1 DMSRTDVMQFAHA
14 APVPFAEL
22 VGGQPNLGDWE
33 LLTID
38 AGIVSGPEHWLPQLD
53 ALGGRP
59 TDDEPPRA
67 MDELPDL
74 HRFVSALLETRRD
87 VPGRGTWARIT
98 GWLVDAYDRF
108 VGPCD
113 GRERV
118 CEVARG
124 LADLDRTRVPATFDD
139 LREALAERLG
149 RDRTPAEGFQRGK
162 VFIGGLF
169 ESRGLGFR
177 AVIIPGLAERSF
189 PATGRPDPILPDR
202 QRRRLAHGGA
212 YLPLKSARPVE
223 ERMLFALALGAATE
237 HRTLAH
243 SRLDVA
249 TGRDRVPSH
258 FLIRLAEAVSGRRC
272 DYRTLENAPGFERVS
287 MFPSAGADRTL
298 IDVDDRDLEML
309 THLVAAGQHDRVL
322 FLADLSP
329 TFERGV
335 RAEIARWQQDTFTP
349 FDGLVPGAGRIVAA
363 GEPIAPTRLETYLTC
378 PFRYFL
384 QVVLGIDELEEPE
397 AVERI
402 RPLERGRLVHRIF
415 CRAYRD
421 HFAGGGGLSA
431 DELAA
436 ALRQTADDVFR
447 RAAPMGP
454 ALTWAIDRARI
465 IEDLEHFARLD
476 AEECRRAGARP
487 ALFEVR
493 FGMPPRGPG
502 EDEASTERP
511 LELDLGGRTW
521 RFKGKIDR
529 VDELGDDGLRVID
542 YKTGKKRGRTNAF
555 DGGRS
560 LQLPLYLL
568 AADMLRSGRRGR
580 DARYAFA
587 TRRGGFH
594 TVRFD
599 RPALEDRMADLE
611 RIITTAEQS
620 LEAGVFV
627 CTPDSKHCRSCPFA
641 AACGPNRELIFE
653 RKKDDP
659 RLAPLLELAEIE

>member
-1 DMSRTDVMQFAHA
+1 
-14 APVPFAEL
+14 
-22 VGGQPNLGDWE
+22 
-33 LLTID
+33 
-38 AGIVSGPEHWLPQLD
+38 
-53 ALGGRP
+53 
-59 TDDEPPRA
+59 
-67 MDELPDL
+67 
-74 HRFVSALLETRRD
+74 SALLETRRD
-87 VPGRGTWARIT
+87 LPRRGTWAEIA
-98 GWLVDAYDRF
+98 GSLVEAYDRF
-108 VGPCD
+108 GGPCD
-113 GRERV
+113 GRERA
-118 CEVARG
+118 CEAVRG
-124 LADLDRTRVPATFDD
+124 LADLNHTRVPATFDE
-139 LREALAERLG
+139 LREALADRLD
-149 RDRTPAEGFQRGK
+149 RERTPAEGFQRGK

-169 ESRGLGFR
+169 EARGLGFR

-189 PATGRPDPILPDR
+189 PAAGRQDPILPDR
-202 QRRRLAHGGA
+202 QRRRLAADAA
-212 YLPLKSARPVE
+212 YLPLKSARPAE

-237 HRTLAH
+237 HRTLTY

-249 TGRDRVPSH
+249 TARDRVPSH
-258 FLIRLAEAVSGRRC
+258 FLVRLAEAVSGHRF
-272 DYRTLENAPGFERVS
+272 DYRTLENAPGFERIS
-287 MFPSAGADRTL
+287 MFPSADAERTP
-298 IDVDDRDLEML
+298 IDVDDRDLQTL
-309 THLVAAGQHDRVL
+309 THLVAAGQDDRVL

-329 TFERGV
+329 TFERGM
-335 RAEIARWQQDTFTP
+335 RAEIARWQETTFTP
-349 FDGLVPGAGRIVAA
+349 FDGLVPGAGRDVAA

-402 RPLERGRLVHRIF
+402 SPLDRGRLVHRIF

-421 HFAGGGGLSA
+421 HFARGGRLSA

-436 ALRQTADDVFR
+436 ALRRTAEDVFR
-447 RAAPMGP
+447 RTGPIGP

-476 AEECRRAGARP
+476 ADECRRAGARP

-493 FGMPPRGPG
+493 FGMPPRGRG
-502 EDEASTERP
+502 EDEASTDRP
-511 LELDLGGRTW
+511 LELELGGRTW

-529 VDELGDDGLRVID
+529 VDELSDDGLRVID
-542 YKTGKKRGRTNAF
+542 YKTGRKRGRTNAF

-560 LQLPLYLL
+560 LQLAVYLL
-568 AADMLRSGRRGR
+568 AADRLRPGRRGR

-587 TRRGGFH
+587 TRRGGFR

-599 RPALEDRMADLE
+599 REALDDRMADLE
-611 RIITTAEQS
+611 RIITTAERS

-627 CTPDSKHCRSCPFA
+627 CTPATRHCRYCPFA